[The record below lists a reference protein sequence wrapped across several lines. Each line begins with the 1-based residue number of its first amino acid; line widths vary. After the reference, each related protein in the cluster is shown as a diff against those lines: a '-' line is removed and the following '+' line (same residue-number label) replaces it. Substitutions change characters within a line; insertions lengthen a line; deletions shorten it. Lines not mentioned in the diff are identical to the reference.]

1 MSPATDDLLVQRIR
15 VLDAD
20 ECGAIDAAVH
30 ALRAHWVPRDAAAF
44 HTLGAALYLDR
55 PREET
60 LERFGV
66 SRPPE
71 GQYSARSA
79 ATNPLLERHFSA
91 LYAALAHALGG
102 LLGATVHYAADR
114 ALPGFHIF
122 QHAAI
127 YARQT
132 AHVPHFDRQYE
143 CIEWP
148 GADLI
153 DFNAAISVTLPI
165 RLPAQGGGLRVWD
178 LNLFEIQATTPE
190 LARERAAK
198 APSRTHAYT
207 VGELVCH
214 RGHLLHQI
222 APWVSQPDDER
233 ITLQGHGLYFDGA
246 WQLYW

>member
-1 MSPATDDLLVQRIR
+1 MIRAADGPLVQRIR

-20 ECGAIDAAVH
+20 QCSAIDTVVH
-30 ALRAHWVPRDAAAF
+30 DLHAHWVRRDAAAF

-66 SRPPE
+66 PRPPE
-71 GQYSARSA
+71 DQYRALST
-79 ATNPLLERHFSA
+79 ATNALLERHFTA
-91 LYAALAHALGG
+91 LYDALARALGS
-102 LLGATVHYAADR
+102 LLDAEVRYAAGR

-148 GADLI
+148 GADQI
-153 DFNAAISVTLPI
+153 DFNTAISVTLPI

-178 LNLFEIQATTPE
+178 LNLFEVQATTPDR
-190 LARERAAK
+190 ARERAAK
-198 APSRTHAYT
+198 AQSCTHAYSP
-207 VGELVCH
+207 GELVCH

-222 APWVSQPDDER
+222 VPWVSQPDDER